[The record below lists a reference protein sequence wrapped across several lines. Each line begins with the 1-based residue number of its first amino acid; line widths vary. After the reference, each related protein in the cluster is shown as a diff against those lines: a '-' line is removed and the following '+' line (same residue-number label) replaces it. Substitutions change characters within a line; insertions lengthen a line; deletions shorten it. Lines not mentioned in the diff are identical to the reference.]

1 VALNFYIDVQ
11 NLLSSQADAQSVL
24 LPILDA
30 NGNKVINVADSSK
43 YVLEELDRTN
53 GSVLPRFGFIV
64 DF

>member
-1 VALNFYIDVQ
+1 MNFYVDVQ

-24 LPILDA
+24 IPTLDA
-30 NGNKVINVADSSK
+30 GGNKIIDATNTSK